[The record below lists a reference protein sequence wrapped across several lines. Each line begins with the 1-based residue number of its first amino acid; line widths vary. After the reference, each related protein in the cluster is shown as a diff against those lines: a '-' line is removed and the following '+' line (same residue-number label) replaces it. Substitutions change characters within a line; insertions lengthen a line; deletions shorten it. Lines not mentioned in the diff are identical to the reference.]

1 MLVIDGIESAALE
14 IDGNPGFA
22 PLGPDIQAGEEEF
35 VTAEWQSLR
44 RTRGSADRGRND
56 RRQNEHNHAALTAR
70 RGPKST
76 GARMS
81 FAATK
86 AKSSIPLL
94 RGFMVQLLR
103 DNAHRIPYDK
113 AA

>member
-1 MLVIDGIESAALE
+1 
-14 IDGNPGFA
+14 
-22 PLGPDIQAGEEEF
+22 
-35 VTAEWQSLR
+35 
-44 RTRGSADRGRND
+44 
-56 RRQNEHNHAALTAR
+56 
-70 RGPKST
+70 
-76 GARMS
+76 MS